1 MWSVKTLIDFSF
13 IPGINE
19 ALEGDTRIEL
29 YRYHEDMEDSEEEL
43 LEGNVSGDNEL
54 TSDEDGSA

>member
-1 MWSVKTLIDFSF
+1 MWSVQTLIDFSF